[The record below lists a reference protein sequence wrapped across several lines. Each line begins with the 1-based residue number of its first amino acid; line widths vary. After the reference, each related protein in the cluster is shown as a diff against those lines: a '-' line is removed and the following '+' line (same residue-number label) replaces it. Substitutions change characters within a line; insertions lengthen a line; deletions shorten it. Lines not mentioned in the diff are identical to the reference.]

1 MRKKKLLAITLTA
14 VLGIMAVEV
23 YADDYDYYDDYDY
36 SEDYDY
42 SDDEGYDYYYDDDY
56 YDYYDEEDDS
66 SYNYDDSGDTG
77 SSDYDSNS
85 GSGDSYEE
93 STIIPATPNSGGN
106 GSNSYISTGKAGDID
121 WGSVFQLPSADEI
134 AAYQN
139 PNNSRSPYI
148 CGWLSIPADVKY
160 SEYKVEFKADYLP
173 EGTYCCLGNWQM
185 DYSWLEEQG
194 ITVRTE
200 YDGVHGYAGFQRKH
214 GDDMEAIMS
223 FWDIY
228 CTDANGNETTI
239 RPTRVYPENTSNTE
253 EFGGEGTGAHC
264 LVPYQWEA
272 GKWYSMHLI
281 CTTSETTGN
290 TVVQQWVE
298 NLETGEATLLCS
310 YDIGVKN
317 AWFKGQ
323 TAFFLE
329 NFYTEY
335 AGEVRTMEVRN
346 AQYFDIYEGWKQI
359 TSAYVGPN
367 GGTPTYEG
375 SYDFGAIGDR
385 FWMITS
391 GVGGDWYGNGTG
403 KQTMTVNLG

>member
-14 VLGIMAVEV
+14 LLGIMAVEV

-66 SYNYDDSGDTG
+66 SYNYDDSGNTG

-93 STIIPATPNSGGN
+93 STIIPATPNSGEN

-173 EGTYCCLGNWQM
+173 EGTYCCLGK
-185 DYSWLEEQG
+185 LA
-194 ITVRTE
+194 
-200 YDGVHGYAGFQRKH
+200 DGLFLAGRAGH
-214 GDDMEAIMS
+214 DRA
-223 FWDIY
+223 Y
-228 CTDANGNETTI
+228 
-239 RPTRVYPENTSNTE
+239 RV
-253 EFGGEGTGAHC
+253 
-264 LVPYQWEA
+264 
-272 GKWYSMHLI
+272 
-281 CTTSETTGN
+281 
-290 TVVQQWVE
+290 
-298 NLETGEATLLCS
+298 
-310 YDIGVKN
+310 
-317 AWFKGQ
+317 
-323 TAFFLE
+323 
-329 NFYTEY
+329 
-335 AGEVRTMEVRN
+335 
-346 AQYFDIYEGWKQI
+346 
-359 TSAYVGPN
+359 
-367 GGTPTYEG
+367 
-375 SYDFGAIGDR
+375 
-385 FWMITS
+385 
-391 GVGGDWYGNGTG
+391 
-403 KQTMTVNLG
+403 